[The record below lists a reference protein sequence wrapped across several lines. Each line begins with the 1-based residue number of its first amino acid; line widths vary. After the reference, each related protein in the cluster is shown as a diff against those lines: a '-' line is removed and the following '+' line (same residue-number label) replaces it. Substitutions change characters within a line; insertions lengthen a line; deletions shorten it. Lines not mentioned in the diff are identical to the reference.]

1 MIIEIIK
8 FFIYAILI
16 VLISKYILVKA
27 LRRLAENLN
36 LQPRL
41 IGKISGVATS
51 IPEFLTVTISSFQGL
66 ASTSIYNILSSNVIN
81 FIQYIFSIVINK
93 NGNVLKKLEI
103 LFQNMLVI
111 LTILLPIGL
120 LKIEEQMGIKIAVI
134 LIFLYVIFSW
144 LIKKTHEKY
153 LKKEEEKI
161 EQHQEV
167 EISEEKS
174 SYKKSYVHVSYIL
187 LAGILLYLIGNQL
200 GNVLNTLSEQLGIAE
215 SILGILLGFIT
226 SIPELITFF
235 EAQKH
240 YKEEEE
246 NKVLGVIE
254 TTNNLLTSNMLNLFI
269 IQPLGIIIF
278 MLFA

>member
-93 NGNVLKKLEI
+93 NGNVLKKLGI

-161 EQHQEV
+161 EQHQAV

-174 SYKKSYVHVSYIL
+174 SYKKSYVYVSYIL

>member
-93 NGNVLKKLEI
+93 NGNVLKKLGI

>member
-93 NGNVLKKLEI
+93 NGNVLKKLGI

-120 LKIEEQMGIKIAVI
+120 LKIEGQMGIKIAVI

-144 LIKKTHEKY
+144 LMKKTHEKY

-161 EQHQEV
+161 EQHQSV

>member
-161 EQHQEV
+161 EQHQAV